1 VGKCGLG
8 IDVQVLLYTLHL
20 LLQLLK
26 FLKFSKA
33 RSTNVSSAQFRFIEL
48 HIAGFSHSMRDN
60 ITQYW
65 HDMLRRSLFLPS
77 NPAPQARQNSFP
89 STLLTALN

>member
-1 VGKCGLG
+1 
-8 IDVQVLLYTLHL
+8 L

-65 HDMLRRSLFLPS
+65 HDMLSGCT
-77 NPAPQARQNSFP
+77 AYQATLSFP
-89 STLLTALN
+89 AFQSCSASTAKFIPVQRFQLTTLLTALN